1 MTTPSPKGM
10 ELKLLNI
17 QRGIAAVL
25 AGGKTIPLRGQA
37 TGDTVLGPM
46 IAAALAPYVNVTNL
60 RSSLRVGVEARN
72 SNDATVKQLVHDVQ
86 IAVETAF
93 GQGTEFEQFGF
104 KPRKQAQAL
113 TPEQKQLKVEKLR
126 QTRAARKTMGK
137 RQKAAI
143 RGSVDPTSGDTTNA
157 APTNG
162 NQGNGGGSVAK

>member
-1 MTTPSPKGM
+1 M

-25 AGGKTIPLRGQA
+25 AGGKTIPFRGQA

-126 QTRAARKTMGK
+126 QTRAQRHTMGK

-143 RGSVDPTSGDTTNA
+143 KGGVVNPPASDTTNA

-162 NQGNGGGSVAK
+162 TQGNGGGSVAK